1 MNFFYNN
8 YFLLFMAV
16 LIYYPLKRLLLQLTS
31 LEKNLWGG
39 IIQFKVPSAPDAAS
53 GAQTLN

>member
-1 MNFFYNN
+1 
-8 YFLLFMAV
+8 MAV

-39 IIQFKVPSAPDAAS
+39 IIQFKVPCAPDTAS

>member
-1 MNFFYNN
+1 
-8 YFLLFMAV
+8 MAT

-39 IIQFKVPSAPDAAS
+39 IIQLKVLSAPDAAS

>member
-1 MNFFYNN
+1 
-8 YFLLFMAV
+8 MAV
-16 LIYYPLKRLLLQLTS
+16 LIYYPLKHLLLQLTS